1 MLRRLVCIVSSSL
14 HWFANGFSSVWIYD
28 LDLLRCLFAVIVVHR
43 LSKSK
48 HQQSHPQTWI
58 TLVGVIKL
66 SAKKQ
71 QHRKSLIL
79 PEKINGT
86 PNRKGKRRVTRMV
99 VVVVLVFAI
108 CWLPIQVNIY
118 YPNLKMLAVL
128 SKKKKRLFYDCIPC
142 HDLKNKPQSFVVF
155 FFSCLLLELL
165 YLLWDFL
172 HFFHTDWK
180 KNRKKSCCG
189 FWKKTNLRRRI
200 GMTFKYWTS
209 YQNIY
214 IRLEHCNRHSAL

>member
-155 FFSCLLLELL
+155 FFPVCCLNFFIFCEISFTFSILIEKKRKNFGEVVVASERKQIFEGASEWPSNTEL
-165 YLLWDFL
+165 
-172 HFFHTDWK
+172 HTK
-180 KNRKKSCCG
+180 
-189 FWKKTNLRRRI
+189 
-200 GMTFKYWTS
+200 
-209 YQNIY
+209 IY
-214 IRLEHCNRHSAL
+214 IFG